1 MAEGRRG
8 LGRGLSALLE
18 EAQAAVTPERR
29 REAGVVELPVEAI
42 RRNPEQPRRVFG
54 QLELDE
60 LAESIR
66 EHGVIQPILVR
77 ALEEPAGG
85 YEIIAGERRWRAAQ
99 QAGLRQIPVLV
110 RDLTPSEV
118 MEVGLIENLQRADLN
133 ALEEAR
139 AYRLMAE
146 RFGRTADE
154 VARVVGKSRSHVANT
169 LRLLRLPAGVQDHL
183 EAGRLTAGHARALL
197 ERDDAEGL
205 AERIIEEGLNVR
217 QVEALARRDRAADP
231 RRPRAAAAP
240 KDADTRAIEGDLS
253 DALGMTVQVRDNGGA
268 GQVVI
273 AYQSL
278 EQLDEIA
285 RRLVS
290 GRAGPPGRS
299 PD

>member
-29 REAGVVELPVEAI
+29 REAGVVELPIEAV
-42 RRNPEQPRRVFG
+42 RRNPEQPRRTFA
-54 QLELDE
+54 QPELDE
-60 LAESIR
+60 LADSIR

-77 ALEEPAGG
+77 PLDDPAGN

-110 RDLTPSEV
+110 RDLSPSEV
-118 MEVGLIENLQRADLN
+118 MEVALIENLQRADLN

-169 LRLLRLPAGVQDHL
+169 LRLLRLPADVQGHL

-197 ERDDAEGL
+197 DLDDADTL
-205 AERIIEEGLNVR
+205 AQRIIDEGLNVR
-217 QVEALARRDRAADP
+217 QVEALARRDRSQEG
-231 RRPRAAAAP
+231 RKPRAPAAP

-253 DALGMTVQVRDNGGA
+253 DALGMAVSIRDQGGA

-278 EQLDEIA
+278 EQLDDIA

-290 GRAGPPGRS
+290 GRPPTLT
-299 PD
+299 

>member
-1 MAEGRRG
+1 MAESRRG

-18 EAQAAVTPERR
+18 EAQSAVTPERR
-29 REAGVVELPVEAI
+29 REAGVVELPIEAV
-42 RRNPEQPRRVFG
+42 RRNPEQPRRSFA
-54 QLELDE
+54 QPELDE
-60 LAESIR
+60 LADSIR

-77 ALEEPAGG
+77 PLDEPAGG

-110 RDLTPSEV
+110 RDLSPSEV
-118 MEVGLIENLQRADLN
+118 MEVALIENLQRADLN

-169 LRLLRLPAGVQDHL
+169 LRLLRLPAAVQDHL

-197 ERDDAEGL
+197 DLDAADTL
-205 AERIIEEGLNVR
+205 AQRIIDEGLNVR
-217 QVEALARRDRAADP
+217 QVEALARRDRPQDGRKLRAP
-231 RRPRAAAAP
+231 AAA

-253 DALGMTVQVRDNGGA
+253 DALGMAVSIRDQGGS

-278 EQLDEIA
+278 EQLDDIA
-285 RRLVS
+285 RRLVA
-290 GRAGPPGRS
+290 GRPPNLT
-299 PD
+299 